1 MQYIPMMMYHIS
13 TDVHDDDVDFA
24 SKDQGVFDETS

>member
-1 MQYIPMMMYHIS
+1 MLYNMQYIPMMMYHIP

-24 SKDQGVFDETS
+24 SKD